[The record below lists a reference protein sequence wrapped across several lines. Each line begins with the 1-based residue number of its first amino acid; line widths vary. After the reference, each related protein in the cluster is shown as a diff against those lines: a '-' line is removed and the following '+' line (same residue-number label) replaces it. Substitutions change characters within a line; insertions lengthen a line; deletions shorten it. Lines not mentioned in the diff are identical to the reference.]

1 MSKLA
6 RRARAST
13 VSAVNNNA
21 NDAVDQHRVDTRTDI
36 LDEVMETNP
45 QRPPQQRRE
54 EQEEANKMKKLFTL
68 KSIKRSITA
77 KKKQPWHD
85 QDGDDDD
92 DDDEENDP
100 LNLGNGLRAVQFPD
114 VERKDLWPN
123 FANVEEEFN
132 SMYNEIEKQ
141 KRKKDFAEKKAIE
154 QAIEQDS
161 LVVSALIN
169 ESEERK
175 GDVEE
180 TKVVSEQQKNLR
192 IHNRFFR
199 MTLYTS
205 FNIVITYAVVLYA
218 LLETADNWE
227 GNGAIEKKGGKSWDV
242 IQAFHYI
249 ISLIFVLEA
258 AIKIAGAGRTYV
270 DPLTGKETLV
280 EWNPLAYFKNWE
292 NAIDFSILFF
302 MILNYIAT
310 WGNFTLGDLT
320 YEHIRIIRLFR
331 LNRGIRYFR
340 RNPEFK
346 IILDGIGAG
355 IQAMGW
361 VLVMLMIVMYIYAV
375 MGTNL
380 FYGLDPKNFRSLA
393 YSFNSGMGIATG
405 SSWDEFI
412 YSTWWL

>member
-1 MSKLA
+1 M
-6 RRARAST
+6 
-13 VSAVNNNA
+13 
-21 NDAVDQHRVDTRTDI
+21 
-36 LDEVMETNP
+36 
-45 QRPPQQRRE
+45 
-54 EQEEANKMKKLFTL
+54 
-68 KSIKRSITA
+68 
-77 KKKQPWHD
+77 
-85 QDGDDDD
+85 
-92 DDDEENDP
+92 
-100 LNLGNGLRAVQFPD
+100 NLGNGLRAVQFPEA
-114 VERKDLWPN
+114 ERKDLWPN
-123 FANVEEEFN
+123 FANVEGEFN
-132 SMYNEIEKQ
+132 WMYNELEKQ
-141 KRKKDFAEKKAIE
+141 KRKKELAKKKAIE

-161 LVVSALIN
+161 LVVSALMN

-175 GDVEE
+175 GDIEE
-180 TKVVSEQQKNLR
+180 TIKVVSEQRKNLR

-199 MTLYTS
+199 ITLYSS
-205 FNIVITYAVVLYA
+205 FDKVITYAVVLYA

-270 DPLTGKETLV
+270 DTLTGKETLV

-310 WGNFTLGDLT
+310 WGNFTLGYLT

-380 FYGLDPKNFRSLA
+380 FYGLDPKNFRSLS

-405 SSWDEFI
+405 S
-412 YSTWWL
+412 